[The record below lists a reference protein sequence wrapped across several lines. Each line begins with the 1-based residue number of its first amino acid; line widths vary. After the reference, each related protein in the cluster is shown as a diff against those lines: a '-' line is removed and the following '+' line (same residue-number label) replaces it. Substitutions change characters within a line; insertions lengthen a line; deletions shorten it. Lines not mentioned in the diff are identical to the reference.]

1 MNTPA
6 LTAARHHD
14 DAPQPATP
22 RAKRHTA
29 RHRKNLVTATAI
41 ALAITG
47 ILGLVV
53 ATAPDEPFGQPLQN
67 TAKPADGESDRSG
80 VAAVQDSVHV
90 TPYGPP
96 VGVDVALQRA
106 CGAITVVDALTAEQR
121 DGDPYPGKAAAPAP
135 DGHALIGFASALN
148 HVDRQGLTTTLNAAI
163 TAHVYALTNLGAMI
177 NHHATPEDVGS
188 MAIVVDTTASVLHEF
203 CAT

>member
-6 LTAARHHD
+6 LTAAGHHHD
-14 DAPQPATP
+14 DAPQPAT
-22 RAKRHTA
+22 RWARRDTT

-41 ALAITG
+41 TLAITG

-53 ATAPDEPFGQPLQN
+53 ATAPGERGPQPLAEYRQ
-67 TAKPADGESDRSG
+67 PPEPDRS
-80 VAAVQDSVHV
+80 VAAAPQDSVHV

-96 VGVDVALQRA
+96 VGADVALQRA
-106 CGAITVVDALTAEQR
+106 CGAIMVIDALTAEQR
-121 DGDPYPGKAAAPAP
+121 DGDPYPGKAAARP

-148 HVDRQGLTTTLNAAI
+148 RVDRQGLSTTLNAAI

-177 NHHATPEDVGS
+177 NHRASHEDVSS
-188 MAIVVDTTASVLHEF
+188 MVTVVDTTAAVLHEF
-203 CAT
+203 CGE

>member
-1 MNTPA
+1 MTTPT
-6 LTAARHHD
+6 LTAAAQHHD
-14 DAPQPATP
+14 DASQPAT
-22 RAKRHTA
+22 RWARRGTA

-53 ATAPDEPFGQPLQN
+53 ATAPSERRPQPLQN
-67 TAKPADGESDRSG
+67 TAKPAGEESERSG
-80 VAAVQDSVHV
+80 VAAVQDGVHV

-96 VGVDVALQRA
+96 AGVDVALQRA

-121 DGDPYPGKAAAPAP
+121 DGDPYPGKAAPPP
-135 DGHALIGFASALN
+135 DGHALIGYANALN

-188 MAIVVDTTASVLHEF
+188 MAIVVDTTATVLHEF